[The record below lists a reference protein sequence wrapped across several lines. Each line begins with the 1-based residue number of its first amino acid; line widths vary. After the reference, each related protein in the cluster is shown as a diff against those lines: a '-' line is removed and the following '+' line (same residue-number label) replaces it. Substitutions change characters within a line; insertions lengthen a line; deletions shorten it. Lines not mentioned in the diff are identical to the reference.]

1 VVPGNAARDN
11 QELAAALR
19 RVVSGGVRFDAY
31 SRHLFSR
38 DASMY
43 AIEPLGVV
51 FPRDA
56 DEAAA
61 AVATAAGFGVPV
73 LPRGAGTSLAGQA
86 VGRAVV
92 LDFSRHMNQVVAID
106 AEARRARVQPG
117 VVQEQLNLAA
127 ARHGLMFGPD
137 TSTSNRATLGGMIG
151 NNSAGSHSVRY
162 GMTVDHVLS
171 LEVVLSDASRA
182 AFGPLSAAEAASRAA
197 QATLYGTI
205 CRELPLLAQ
214 RNAEAIATG
223 YPRFWR
229 QSGGYRLD
237 RLAGR
242 GGPGGMDLA
251 RFAVG
256 SEGTL
261 VTVVAADVA
270 LVPAPRHRVI
280 AVGHFTSSEAAI
292 EATGD
297 ALACQPAAVE
307 LMDRTILEL
316 ARTKL
321 EYRELSS
328 ILSGDPDALLFV
340 TFFGD
345 TEDEA
350 AARLD
355 RLDALWRRHRHGY
368 HTLRAQAAADQAAL
382 LKVRSAGLGLLMA
395 ASTGARRPLAFVED
409 TAVDPAVLGPY
420 TRRFREVLR
429 AHGLAAGF
437 YGHASVGCLHVRPF
451 VDLAEPGQVATMR
464 AVAEEIRDLVLEFGG
479 VNSSEHG
486 DGLVRSEFNR
496 TVFGDA
502 LYAAMCEAKRLFDP
516 ENRMNPGKIT
526 GAPPMTSNLREAP
539 PPGGYASKIQFP
551 GGMRAAA
558 DRCMNIGL
566 CRKTAAG
573 VMCPSYMATREE
585 EHSTRGRANALVKAL
600 EAADPRAAL
609 GDQRLHEILDL
620 CLECK
625 ACKSE
630 CPLGVDMASLKTE
643 ALAAHHEQHG
653 VPLRSRMFGSVR
665 ALNRAGSAAAPLA
678 NLIGGAR
685 PARLL
690 AQRWLGVAAA
700 RPLPPFHRENLA
712 RWHARRAPVA
722 RGSHGELVFLADS
735 FTSYTEPSAARAAI
749 ELLEAA
755 GWTVRLETAACCGR
769 ASLSKGLVGQARD
782 RARRLAGQVA
792 GRGPVVGVEPSCLL
806 TLRDEYP
813 ALLPGDPRAE
823 AVAAASTLPE
833 ELLLRAI
840 ADGRLALRPMAGTR
854 IMFHG
859 HCHQKAVT
867 GTAVTVA
874 LLRAIPGAEV
884 TEVDAGCCGMAGSFG
899 FEAEHYDLSMRI
911 GELRLFPAVRA
922 APAET
927 IIAASGVSC
936 RQQIAHGTGRAARH
950 PLEIVR
956 SALAP
961 PPAS

>member
-1 VVPGNAARDN
+1 MVPGNAARDN

-56 DEAAA
+56 AEAAA

-92 LDFSRHMNQVVAID
+92 MDFSRHMNQVLAID

-127 ARHGLMFGPD
+127 ARYGLMFGPD

-321 EYRELSS
+321 
-328 ILSGDPDALLFV
+328 GVPGTVVDPV
-340 TFFGD
+340 
-345 TEDEA
+345 
-350 AARLD
+350 
-355 RLDALWRRHRHGY
+355 
-368 HTLRAQAAADQAAL
+368 
-382 LKVRSAGLGLLMA
+382 
-395 ASTGARRPLAFVED
+395 RRP
-409 TAVDPAVLGPY
+409 
-420 TRRFREVLR
+420 
-429 AHGLAAGF
+429 
-437 YGHASVGCLHVRPF
+437 
-451 VDLAEPGQVATMR
+451 
-464 AVAEEIRDLVLEFGG
+464 
-479 VNSSEHG
+479 
-486 DGLVRSEFNR
+486 
-496 TVFGDA
+496 
-502 LYAAMCEAKRLFDP
+502 
-516 ENRMNPGKIT
+516 
-526 GAPPMTSNLREAP
+526 
-539 PPGGYASKIQFP
+539 
-551 GGMRAAA
+551 
-558 DRCMNIGL
+558 
-566 CRKTAAG
+566 
-573 VMCPSYMATREE
+573 
-585 EHSTRGRANALVKAL
+585 
-600 EAADPRAAL
+600 
-609 GDQRLHEILDL
+609 
-620 CLECK
+620 
-625 ACKSE
+625 
-630 CPLGVDMASLKTE
+630 
-643 ALAAHHEQHG
+643 
-653 VPLRSRMFGSVR
+653 
-665 ALNRAGSAAAPLA
+665 
-678 NLIGGAR
+678 
-685 PARLL
+685 
-690 AQRWLGVAAA
+690 
-700 RPLPPFHRENLA
+700 
-712 RWHARRAPVA
+712 
-722 RGSHGELVFLADS
+722 
-735 FTSYTEPSAARAAI
+735 
-749 ELLEAA
+749 
-755 GWTVRLETAACCGR
+755 
-769 ASLSKGLVGQARD
+769 
-782 RARRLAGQVA
+782 
-792 GRGPVVGVEPSCLL
+792 
-806 TLRDEYP
+806 
-813 ALLPGDPRAE
+813 
-823 AVAAASTLPE
+823 
-833 ELLLRAI
+833 
-840 ADGRLALRPMAGTR
+840 
-854 IMFHG
+854 
-859 HCHQKAVT
+859 
-867 GTAVTVA
+867 
-874 LLRAIPGAEV
+874 
-884 TEVDAGCCGMAGSFG
+884 
-899 FEAEHYDLSMRI
+899 
-911 GELRLFPAVRA
+911 
-922 APAET
+922 
-927 IIAASGVSC
+927 
-936 RQQIAHGTGRAARH
+936 GRAAVRH
-950 PLEIVR
+950 VLR
-956 SALAP
+956 
-961 PPAS
+961 